1 MQTQHQRI
9 SSTRGGDWLISAMEG
24 TQVIMRNLS
33 KSFSTI
39 APNAMKVKH
48 VNIPITSDSLIP
60 FETNID
66 ILDMAQQTQT
76 LKQLDELTLEE
87 LNKPKVIEHNTI
99 LELTD
104 MEAPSMETRLAKSIM
119 ISKEEFLSMIKTQ
132 EQQACSI

>member
-48 VNIPITSDSLIP
+48 VNIPTTSDSLIP

-66 ILDMAQQTQT
+66 ISNMAQQTQT
-76 LKQLDELTLEE
+76 LKQLDKPTLEE
-87 LNKPKVIEHNTI
+87 LNKPNVIEHNTI
-99 LELTD
+99 LELID
-104 MEAPSMETRLAKSIM
+104 MEAPTMETRLAKSTM

>member
-33 KSFSTI
+33 KSLSTI

-60 FETNID
+60 FEANID
-66 ILDMAQQTQT
+66 ISDMAQQTQT
-76 LKQLDELTLEE
+76 LKQLDKLTLEE

-104 MEAPSMETRLAKSIM
+104 MEAPSMETRLAKSTM
-119 ISKEEFLSMIKTQ
+119 ISKEELLSMIKTQ

>member
-9 SSTRGGDWLISAMEG
+9 SSTRSGDWLISAMEG

-48 VNIPITSDSLIP
+48 VNIPITSGSLIP

-66 ILDMAQQTQT
+66 ISDMAQQTPM
-76 LKQLDELTLEE
+76 LKQLDKPTLEE
-87 LNKPKVIEHNTI
+87 LKMPKVTEHNTI

-104 MEAPSMETRLAKSIM
+104 MEAPSMETRLAKSTM
-119 ISKEEFLSMIKTQ
+119 ISKEEFISMIKTQ
-132 EQQACSI
+132 EQQTCSI